1 MILAAIFSYIPTV
14 DRVALT
20 GCIFIVLFSLTRSVL
35 LKLQQGW
42 IQLRRLHQI
51 PCHDCIYFT
60 GNYHL
65 KCTVYPSKALNESAI
80 DCRDYEPVNRSRKD
94 ESIESINNFIK

>member
-1 MILAAIFSYIPTV
+1 MILAAIISCVPAI

-20 GCIFIVLFSLTRSVL
+20 GCIFIVLFSLTRSIWMT
-35 LKLQQGW
+35 LQQGW
-42 IQLRRLHQI
+42 CQVGRLQQI

-65 KCTVYPSKALNESAI
+65 KCTVYPSKALNETAI
-80 DCRDYEPVNRSRKD
+80 DCRDYEPVTRSSQLTK
-94 ESIESINNFIK
+94 